1 MKRRY
6 RIDDRQCLIALKA
19 LREFGYTNLEFPE
32 VRRIANEVS
41 DGTFSE
47 SDPVARIIAGQI
59 DDADEM
65 RREAGLSP
73 LPVPEAQTVRA
84 EVTDAKE

>member
-6 RIDDRQCLIALKA
+6 RIDDRQCRIALKA
-19 LREFGYTNLEFPE
+19 LHEFGYTNLEFPE
-32 VRRIANEVS
+32 VRRIANEVA

-47 SDPVARIIAGQI
+47 ADPVARIIASQI

-84 EVTDAKE
+84 EVENDNA